1 MVKIKV
7 EIALRIQVNAK
18 ENIEKVE
25 EEFEQFVSQN
35 PRAEKFLD
43 FDTYGNTKE
52 TDEQKEFI
60 TYYWFIRN
68 ERNLFD
74 FEQQLQRWLNK
85 TFLEMNE
92 EESYVDGFHFI
103 KVGEE
108 LNDIEEI
115 TEGYLKRF
123 LNVKRE
129 IEF

>member
-1 MVKIKV
+1 MVKIKA
-7 EIALRIQVNAK
+7 EIALRIQVNSK

-85 TFLEMNE
+85 TYLEINE
-92 EESYVDGFHFI
+92 EEGDVDGFHFI
-103 KVGEE
+103 RIGEE
-108 LNDIEEI
+108 LDDIEEI
-115 TEGYLKRF
+115 TEGYLARY
-123 LNVKRE
+123 LNLKRE